1 MFKTVIIQS
10 LKNNYSDDQP
20 FNSTGASTGLV
31 FGFLNEKQANIYKVG
46 PRWTQ
51 DWSEKSMESAMSSEV
66 SFVSKY
72 EESFTDFDNV
82 LLKKENDMQKF
93 PITLNDEFEFTA
105 KMMVSD

>member
-1 MFKTVIIQS
+1 
-10 LKNNYSDDQP
+10 
-20 FNSTGASTGLV
+20 
-31 FGFLNEKQANIYKVG
+31 
-46 PRWTQ
+46 
-51 DWSEKSMESAMSSEV
+51 MESAMSSEV